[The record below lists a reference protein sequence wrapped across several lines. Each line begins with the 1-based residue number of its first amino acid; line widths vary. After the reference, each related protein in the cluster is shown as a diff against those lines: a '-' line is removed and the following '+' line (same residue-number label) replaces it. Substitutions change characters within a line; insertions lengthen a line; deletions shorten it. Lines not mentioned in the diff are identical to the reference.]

1 MEVGVGIG
9 VQRWSL
15 HSSAKIAR
23 RVTGNLRDSASY
35 HNFTASIISEWPR
48 GQVSDKLQFVAATRQ
63 AKAYRTSKLMT
74 SVSLIRERG
83 ES

>member
-35 HNFTASIISEWPR
+35 HNFTASIISEWVR
-48 GQVSDKLQFVAATRQ
+48 IVGHFKKMSDKLQLVAATRRLCQ
-63 AKAYRTSKLMT
+63 KSG
-74 SVSLIRERG
+74 SIRFG
-83 ES
+83 CAA